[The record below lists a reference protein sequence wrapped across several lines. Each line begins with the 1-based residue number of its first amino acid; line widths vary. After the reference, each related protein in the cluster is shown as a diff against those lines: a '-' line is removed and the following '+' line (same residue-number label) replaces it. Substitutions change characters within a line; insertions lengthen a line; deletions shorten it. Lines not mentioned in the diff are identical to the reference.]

1 MIIINLIFNFMLNN
15 FTETELTNE
24 RWKDIDG
31 YDGMYQVSDL
41 GRVRSKHSGEWKV
54 MRFSRNKSGYLSVN
68 LSNNKE
74 IKHFYVHRL
83 VASAF
88 ITNNDDAKNE
98 INHRNEIKSDNR
110 VSNLEYCDRSY
121 NLTYNDLQF
130 RKKNSKRRK
139 IEKLY
144 DKNLSINE
152 NLELF
157 KSNGIECSNCTVARL
172 RKDLNLDRCYHQ
184 PKRNKVKYLY
194 DPNLTYAQNLE
205 IFRANG
211 VPCST
216 STLQKLR
223 NDLGLLKK
231 HNVCNEV
238 KDLYDPNLT
247 YQENLKVFKQN
258 GVECSEKT
266 IQKLRKDLG
275 LTGYRTKYKQNKVR
289 ELYNP
294 ALSYKENLEIF
305 KENGV
310 ECSEYIV
317 TQLRKELNL
326 SQPKPKD
333 KRSKIKSLY
342 NPELSIKE
350 NIKVFKENGISCSR
364 NTVSRLRR
372 DLGLIK

>member
-1 MIIINLIFNFMLNN
+1 MNMKE
-15 FTETELTNE
+15 FTDAELANE
-24 RWKDIDG
+24 RWRDVEG

-41 GRVRSKHSGEWKV
+41 GRVRSKHSGEWKL
-54 MRFSRNKSGYLSVN
+54 MRFSRNESGYLSVN
-68 LSNNKE
+68 LSKNKE

-83 VASAF
+83 VAQAF
-88 ITNNDDAKNE
+88 IPNDDETKTQ
-98 INHRNEIKSDNR
+98 INHRNECKSENK
-110 VSNLEYCDRSY
+110 VSNLEYCTAQY
-121 NLTYNDLQF
+121 NVTYNNLPF
-130 RKKNSKRRK
+130 RKKNSKRLK
-139 IEKLY
+139 IKDLY
-144 DKNLSINE
+144 DQNLSINE

-157 KSNGIECSNCTVARL
+157 KSNGIECSNSTVARL

-184 PKRNKVKYLY
+184 PKRNEIKDLY
-194 DPNLTYAQNLE
+194 DPNLTYAENLE
-205 IFRANG
+205 IFKANG
-211 VPCST
+211 IECST

-231 HNVCNEV
+231 HNVCNEI

-247 YQENLKVFKQN
+247 YAENLEIFRAN
-258 GVECSEKT
+258 GIECSEKT
-266 IQKLRKDLG
+266 VLRLRKDLG
-275 LTGYRTKYKQNKVR
+275 LNGSRPKYKQNKVR

-317 TQLRKELNL
+317 TQLRKNLNL
-326 SQPKPKD
+326 SQT

-342 NPELSIKE
+342 NPELSINE

-364 NTVSRLRR
+364 GTVIQLRR
-372 DLGLIK
+372 DLGLINPK

>member
-1 MIIINLIFNFMLNN
+1 MFNN
-15 FTETELTNE
+15 FTDTELTHE
-24 RWKDIDG
+24 QWRDIFG

-54 MRFSRNKSGYLSVN
+54 MGFGRNKSGYLSVN
-68 LSNNKE
+68 LSKNKE

-83 VASAF
+83 VADAF
-88 ITNNDDAKNE
+88 IPNDDSSNTI

-110 VSNLEYCDRSY
+110 VSNLEWCDYKY
-121 NLTYNDLQF
+121 NSTYNDIHL
-130 RKKNSKRRK
+130 RRNNGKRRK
-139 IEKLY
+139 IKHLY
-144 DKNLSINE
+144 NPELTINE
-152 NLELF
+152 NIELF

-172 RKDLNLDRCYHQ
+172 RKDLNLDRRYHQ
-184 PKRNKVKYLY
+184 PKRNKVKDLY
-194 DPNLTYAQNLE
+194 DPNLTYAENLE
-205 IFRANG
+205 IFKANG
-211 VPCST
+211 VPCSM

-238 KDLYDPNLT
+238 KDMYDPNLT
-247 YQENLKVFKQN
+247 YEQNIEIFKSN
-258 GVECSEKT
+258 GIECSKST
-266 IQKLRKDLG
+266 IVKLRKDIKLDG
-275 LTGYRTKYKQNKVR
+275 SRPKYKQNKVR

-317 TQLRKELNL
+317 TQLRKNLNL
-326 SQPKPKD
+326 TQT

-342 NPELSIKE
+342 NPELSINE

-364 NTVSRLRR
+364 GTVIQLRR